1 MLVIDGRDGIYRELE
16 FRNDVI
22 PLMEVDGEVYVI
34 VKPLVQQLGVSWAGQ
49 FVKLRASEVFGT
61 VKITIKLDDRFRD
74 YTCIPLM
81 RLHDFLLSINWRKIP
96 VNKLADEN
104 GKLFSVRRK
113 VRIYE
118 ELFLQVL
125 NECHEGY
132 SKDLQSLIDVY
143 QEA

>member
-1 MLVIDGRDGIYRELE
+1 MLVIDGCDGIYRELE
-16 FRNDVI
+16 SRNDVI
-22 PLMEVDGEVYVI
+22 PLIEVDGEVYVI
-34 VKPLVQQLGVSWAGQ
+34 VKPLVQQLGVSWASQ
-49 FVKLRASEVFGT
+49 FVKLRAVEAFGT

>member
-22 PLMEVDGEVYVI
+22 PLVEIEGEVYVI

-49 FVKLRASEVFGT
+49 CVKLKAVEAFGT
-61 VKITIKLDDRFRD
+61 VKITLKLDDQSRD

-125 NECHEGY
+125 NEFHEGY
-132 SKDLQSLIDVY
+132 SRDLQSLIDIY

>member
-1 MLVIDGRDGIYRELE
+1 MLVIDGRDGTYRELE

-34 VKPLVQQLGVSWAGQ
+34 VKPLVQQLGVSWSSQ
-49 FVKLRASEVFGT
+49 LIKLRAVEVFGT